1 MGIADIVPAGVITGD
16 DVLKVFQYAEEH
28 NFAIP
33 SINAT
38 STRYCIF
45 FHNIIDI
52 YNREKGR
59 DFSRIFKFEFTL

>member
-38 STRYCIF
+38 STR
-45 FHNIIDI
+45 
-52 YNREKGR
+52 
-59 DFSRIFKFEFTL
+59 